1 MKESPKSPHKQ
12 NNMKLCIDIGN
23 SMIKTGV
30 FRGSSLISKNNWIYF
45 GSQEIRQ
52 LGSDYPQIK
61 NVIISSVRQ
70 DDQALNDNLKSHFGH
85 LLVFDE
91 NTPIPLTNNYKTGK
105 SLGKDRLAAVIGANN
120 IYPDRNVLV
129 IDAGTAITFDV
140 VDEFNRYLGG
150 NISPGMTLRF
160 RALHEY
166 TGKLPLV
173 GPQQEVPLIAGST
186 EDAIAAGVQN
196 GIMFEMECYIDRLSE
211 RFSELIIIF
220 TGGESKYFDKKLKY
234 TIFADPD
241 LILTGL
247 NRILTYNV
255 ENT

>member
-1 MKESPKSPHKQ
+1 MIHGLKKQ

-30 FRGSSLISKNNWIYF
+30 FTGSSMISKNNWIYF

-52 LGSDYPQIK
+52 LGSDFPLIK

-70 DDQALNDNLKSHFGH
+70 EDQALNDKLISHFGH

-91 NTPIPLTNNYKTGK
+91 NTPIPLINNYKSGK
-105 SLGKDRLAAVIGANN
+105 TLGKDRLAAVIGANN
-120 IYPDRNVLV
+120 NYPDRNVLV
-129 IDAGTAITFDV
+129 IDAGTAITFDI

-150 NISPGMTLRF
+150 NISPGMTMRF

-173 GPQQEVPLIAGST
+173 DPKPEVPLIAQST
-186 EDAIAAGVQN
+186 EDAIAAGIQN
-196 GIMFEMECYIDRLSE
+196 GIIFEIEGYIDRLSAQF
-211 RFSELIIIF
+211 RELIIIF
-220 TGGESKYFDKKLKY
+220 TGGDSKYFDKKLKNI
-234 TIFADPD
+234 IFADPD

-255 ENT
+255 ETT